1 MISPRLSLLVF
12 VDRIRISLFLRHA
25 KSGPEN
31 KIPPPATSLC
41 ENFFMCRARLRFCRH
56 TSGSVL
62 AHAPAE
68 CSAHSKDTTAL
79 QMFLDLDDSD
89 IVDISIPTL
98 ASTFCMSSTVAPT

>member
-1 MISPRLSLLVF
+1 MAL
-12 VDRIRISLFLRHA
+12 
-25 KSGPEN
+25 
-31 KIPPPATSLC
+31 T
-41 ENFFMCRARLRFCRH
+41 ARLPPQAGNL
-56 TSGSVL
+56 SSLMGVL
-62 AHAPAE
+62 AHAPVE